1 MSDARSAYL
10 LVGMTRSGE
19 PDQEDIEGT
28 QKYQELGGK
37 AMERAG
43 VTIGMVATGS
53 TDPANKM
60 EVLEGSYPYQAIAI
74 ERFPSLEG
82 LETFWFSEEYQE
94 AIKIRQQLKSGTLHF
109 VAVLEGTPLDE
120 QGEPPAD
127 GVLAYSVTCPPAA
140 SEFEGYDLKKYS
152 EIAGGIDRGYKP
164 QLIAQVTS
172 AQELR
177 LLEGEWPFPGGVI
190 VRAHPSVQ
198 TLVDYWQNPV
208 YIEARKN
215 RPELAMQAIIPGF
228 VMPE

>member
-1 MSDARSAYL
+1 MSDSRPAYL

-19 PDQEDIEGT
+19 PDQEDIEGG

-37 AMERAG
+37 AMQRAG

-53 TDPANKM
+53 ADPANKM

-74 ERFPSLEG
+74 ERFPSVEG
-82 LETFWFSEEYQE
+82 LEAFWFSDEYQE
-94 AIKIRQQLKSGTLHF
+94 AIKVRQQMKSGTLHF
-109 VAVLEGTPLDE
+109 VAVLEGADPDE
-120 QGEPPAD
+120 QGEPPAE
-127 GVLAYSVTCPPAA
+127 GVLAYSVTCPPAV
-140 SEFEGYDLKKYS
+140 SEFEGYDLKRYS

-164 QLIAQVTS
+164 QLIAQVAS
-172 AQELR
+172 AEELR

-198 TLVDYWQNPV
+198 TLVDYWQNPT

-215 RPELAMQAIIPGF
+215 RPELAMQVVIPGF